1 MAGRSDLQR
10 TEIIALRH
18 PGAVTAGDPGR
29 GPGQG
34 PVLVPAPVHD
44 RDLAPPK
51 GDQGQH
57 LALRVDHPQGPLCQF
72 RDILARPLQEH
83 QGKLLQ
89 MKSPMRV
96 MNDPL
101 IINSNCLHVFF
112 SFITTVHL
120 NLTPN
125 VLSKLWLDYSNI
137 THFLLVGLFSYT

>member
-1 MAGRSDLQR
+1 MAGKSDLQR

-34 PVLVPAPVHD
+34 PVLVPAPAPD

-96 MNDPL
+96 MNDQL

-112 SFITTVHL
+112 L
-120 NLTPN
+120 
-125 VLSKLWLDYSNI
+125 LS
-137 THFLLVGLFSYT
+137 LLCI